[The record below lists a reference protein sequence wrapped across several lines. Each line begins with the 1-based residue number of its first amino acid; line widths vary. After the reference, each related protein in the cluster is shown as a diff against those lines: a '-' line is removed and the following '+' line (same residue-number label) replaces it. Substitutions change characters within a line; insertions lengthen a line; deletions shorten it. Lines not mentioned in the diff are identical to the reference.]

1 MRSPSARHAVWGR
14 RGCYPEAECGLARVP
29 APLSLPPAPMD
40 PRPRRAPTR
49 EQHRPRHRS
58 LTRLLPNRKLGGSS
72 ADPRRTERTPT
83 EPDADTRF
91 QPAETPAGPETRA
104 AGAGGRPYVSANPT
118 LRGGRLRQDPE
129 SETGA
134 GDLPDPVTTLVLLRN
149 RLPLAG
155 SADYNPEAK
164 PNLSAFVYKVLMEQS
179 CEPAVCGLRLPLDTA
194 AELIP
199 TQTSGPPEGGAFPP
213 SSPLSTS
220 RRSR

>member
-1 MRSPSARHAVWGR
+1 GNGFSGAKVRSGECPPLFVAKPSHAVPFLRHPPHPGPAGL
-14 RGCYPEAECGLARVP
+14 RGCHRLGNRPPVGGESRDARKCSGACRSAARSASVSGSVTEV
-29 APLSLPPAPMD
+29 APVRPFLP
-40 PRPRRAPTR
+40 
-49 EQHRPRHRS
+49 
-58 LTRLLPNRKLGGSS
+58 
-72 ADPRRTERTPT
+72 
-83 EPDADTRF
+83 
-91 QPAETPAGPETRA
+91 
-104 AGAGGRPYVSANPT
+104 RPYVSANPT

-199 TQTSGPPEGGAFPP
+199 TQTSGPTEGGTFPP

>member
-1 MRSPSARHAVWGR
+1 MWLVFRRPHPRPSWPLRAALGFGRRQSSLRCFPILPSA
-14 RGCYPEAECGLARVP
+14 
-29 APLSLPPAPMD
+29 
-40 PRPRRAPTR
+40 
-49 EQHRPRHRS
+49 
-58 LTRLLPNRKLGGSS
+58 
-72 ADPRRTERTPT
+72 
-83 EPDADTRF
+83 
-91 QPAETPAGPETRA
+91 
-104 AGAGGRPYVSANPT
+104 RPYVSANPT

-164 PNLSAFVYKVLMEQS
+164 PSLSAFVYKVLMEQS

-199 TQTSGPPEGGAFPP
+199 AQTSGPTEGGAFPP